1 MMGYAMGPGRATR
14 SIFTALLALAAAA
27 ATAQDSNYQPPH
39 HGEPAPFFQSL
50 SDADAIRYADA
61 GIQIEHD
68 HPATWALAE
77 HRRLDH
83 ALAQLQPQRKGVV
96 DAYVVAVALDSDPNF
111 GKEAREAARV
121 LSRRYDAAGRTIV
134 LAGSDG
140 TSDSNLPMGSPDNI
154 SAALARVAELMDPNE
169 DVLVL
174 YTTSHGAPLGIVYN
188 DADQGFGII
197 SPTRLAATIDGLG
210 IKRRVVILSACYA
223 GVFVPS
229 LAGPD
234 TAVLTAASADR
245 TSFGCRA
252 DSDWTF
258 FGDALVNHALRK
270 AQSLDA
276 AGHEAA
282 ALIAGWE
289 AQGKLVPSQPQMEI
303 GASAAA
309 WLAILDRRTPRETTA
324 PVGRP
329 AVTLLEATR

>member
-1 MMGYAMGPGRATR
+1 MGRRVTVAMV
-14 SIFTALLALAAAA
+14 LALVLVLAASSAP
-27 ATAQDSNYQPPH
+27 AQDSGYEAPH
-39 HGEPAPFFQSL
+39 HGPPSPFFQTMGP
-50 SDADAIRYADA
+50 ADAIRYADA

-68 HPATWALAE
+68 HPVGWALAE

-83 ALAQLQPQRKGVV
+83 ALAALQPQRKGVV

-121 LSRRYDAAGRTIV
+121 LSRRYDATGHTIV

-140 TSDSNLPMGSPDNI
+140 KQDSDLPMGSPENI
-154 SAALARVAELMDPNE
+154 SAALARAAELMNPDE

-197 SPTRLAATIDGLG
+197 SPTRLAALIDGLG
-210 IKRRVVILSACYA
+210 IKRRVVIISACFS
-223 GVFVPS
+223 GVFVPA

-234 TAVLTAASADR
+234 TAILTAASSDR
-245 TSFGCRA
+245 TSFGCQA

-270 AQSLDA
+270 AQPLDA
-276 AGHEAA
+276 AGREAA
-282 ALIAGWE
+282 ALIADWE
-289 AQGKLVPSQPQMEI
+289 ARGNLTPSQPQMQVGE
-303 GASAAA
+303 SAAQ
-309 WLAILDRRTPRETTA
+309 WLAILDKRTPRETSA
-324 PVGRP
+324 SVGVP
-329 AVTLLEATR
+329 AVSLLDPH